1 MGDESDLYVP
11 TSDRSCLFSLGS
23 GGVSYGL
30 KALVNLCLG
39 MLKLMKGKY
48 VQLIKKARRKS
59 SQQISN

>member
-1 MGDESDLYVP
+1 MLSLAPSVRAIIVVCIGDESDLYVP

-39 MLKLMKGKY
+39 MLKLMKGK
-48 VQLIKKARRKS
+48 
-59 SQQISN
+59 